1 MLTSHCDLF
10 GSQKLAC
17 MSAAASGC
25 LQLKILQ
32 WQRRNNHPTVSGK
45 CFCGSHESLFPIPL
59 IESYCSVIRLYYG
72 KTVHD
77 VEGTYVWSGFP
88 GTMALG
94 IGTLATH
101 VGCRWQVR
109 APGGMLLSPGHGDLV
124 GCTAGAVR
132 DASSSQ

>member
-25 LQLKILQ
+25 LQLKLLQ
-32 WQRRNNHPTVSGK
+32 WQRQYNNPPPTVSGK

-59 IESYCSVIRLYYG
+59 IESYCNVIRLYYG

-77 VEGTYVWSGFP
+77 VKGTCGVAS
-88 GTMALG
+88 
-94 IGTLATH
+94 
-101 VGCRWQVR
+101 V
-109 APGGMLLSPGHGDLV
+109 APW
-124 GCTAGAVR
+124 R
-132 DASSSQ
+132 